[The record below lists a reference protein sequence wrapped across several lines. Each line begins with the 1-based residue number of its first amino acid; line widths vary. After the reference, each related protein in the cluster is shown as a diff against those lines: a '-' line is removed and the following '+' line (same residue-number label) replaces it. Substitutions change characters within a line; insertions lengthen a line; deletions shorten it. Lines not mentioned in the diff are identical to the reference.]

1 MSVEDDIKTLL
12 QVQIIKALKDS
23 TSAIDSLV
31 QAAMSKPV
39 SSDTGRTYGYG
50 NKVPFL
56 EYLVGE
62 TIRDAARASIF
73 KIMQEEWQGK
83 IDAEI
88 RERLRLDAF
97 ADSFTQAIQLQL
109 KEDWCINV
117 NFVKAERR

>member
-1 MSVEDDIKTLL
+1 MAIEDEIKTLL
-12 QVQIIKALKDS
+12 QVQIIKALKES
-23 TSAIDSLV
+23 TSAIDALV

-39 SSDTGRTYGYG
+39 SSDNGRYDGYG
-50 NKVPFL
+50 SKIPFL

-62 TIRDAARASIF
+62 TIRDAARASIS

-83 IDAEI
+83 IDGEI

-109 KEDWCINV
+109 KEDWRINV